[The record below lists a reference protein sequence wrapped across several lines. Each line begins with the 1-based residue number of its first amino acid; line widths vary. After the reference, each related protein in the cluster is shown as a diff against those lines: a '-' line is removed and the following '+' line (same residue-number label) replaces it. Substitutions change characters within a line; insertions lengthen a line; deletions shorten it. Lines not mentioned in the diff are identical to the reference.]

1 MADGSPKT
9 AIGPELRPAFGAL
22 YQQHAGMVRRALRQ
36 LGVAPGSL
44 DDAVQDVFVVLYRRI
59 DEYERDRSLKNW
71 LWGIARGVASG
82 YRRGDRRRDRL
93 HAALPAPEGP
103 GLPERGVA
111 RREAADILDEFLG
124 SLDADKCAVFVL
136 SELEGRRGPEI
147 AEQLQVNL
155 NTVYA
160 RLRAAR
166 QRFDAAVADH
176 SEPDRRPLFAA
187 WLGTWWPAWLG
198 KPAAAMSVAA
208 IAAVVVTGP
217 GPSAP
222 GSALQAPEVVAVAT
236 DHELDVAP
244 VRARPS
250 RSRAARVEPELPPV
264 ELETLELEDDELV
277 ILDEDPAPV
286 PPRASRVGSST
297 ASAEPIDVAAP
308 VGEADAL
315 ASQLALVEPA
325 EAPWS
330 TTIEA
335 RRPVRHPSL
344 LALRQDFIAE
354 LLRVAKQL

>member
-9 AIGPELRPAFGAL
+9 LIGPELGPAFAAL

-36 LGVAPGSL
+36 LGVAPASL

-59 DEYERDRSLKNW
+59 DEFERGRSLKNW

-82 YRRGDRRRDRL
+82 YRRGERRRDRL

-166 QRFDAAVADH
+166 QRFDAAVSDH
-176 SEPDRRPLFAA
+176 QEPARRPLFAA
-187 WLGTWWPAWLG
+187 WLGAWWPAWLG
-198 KPAAAMSVAA
+198 KPAAAVSVAA
-208 IAAVVVTGP
+208 IAAVVAVGP
-217 GPSAP
+217 GTSVSDPAP
-222 GSALQAPEVVAVAT
+222 RDAQVVVAVSDPVVEV
-236 DHELDVAP
+236 DHEP
-244 VRARPS
+244 ARPS
-250 RSRAARVEPELPPV
+250 RSRAARSEPEPEL
-264 ELETLELEDDELV
+264 LELEDEELV
-277 ILDEDPAPV
+277 ILDEEPAPV
-286 PPRASRVGSST
+286 RPRARVGSST
-297 ASAEPIDVAAP
+297 PLE
-308 VGEADAL
+308 
-315 ASQLALVEPA
+315 VEPELA
-325 EAPWS
+325 PQLDPLDPLEMGEPSQAPWS

-344 LALRQDFIAE
+344 LESRQDFIAE
-354 LLRVAKQL
+354 LLRIAKQI

>member
-9 AIGPELRPAFGAL
+9 VIGLELRPAFAAL

-82 YRRGDRRRDRL
+82 YRRGERRRDRL

-166 QRFDAAVADH
+166 QRFDTVMADH
-176 SEPDRRPLFAA
+176 REPARRPLFAA
-187 WLGTWWPAWLG
+187 WLGAWWPTWLG
-198 KPAAAMSVAA
+198 KPAAAVGVAA
-208 IAAVVVTGP
+208 IAAVVAVGP
-217 GPSAP
+217 EPSAA
-222 GSALQAPEVVAVAT
+222 GSAPRELEVVAA
-236 DHELDVAP
+236 AP
-244 VRARPS
+244 ERVVEARSERARPS
-250 RSRAARVEPELPPV
+250 RSRAARTEPEPAP
-264 ELETLELEDDELV
+264 LELDEDEVV
-277 ILDEDPAPV
+277 ILDDEPAPE
-286 PPRASRVGSST
+286 RSRSRTGSS
-297 ASAEPIDVAAP
+297 AGVAEPLEVVEPDVAPA
-308 VGEADAL
+308 ELAL
-315 ASQLALVEPA
+315 AMGEPSH
-325 EAPWS
+325 APWS
-330 TTIEA
+330 STIEA

-354 LLRVAKQL
+354 LLRVARQL